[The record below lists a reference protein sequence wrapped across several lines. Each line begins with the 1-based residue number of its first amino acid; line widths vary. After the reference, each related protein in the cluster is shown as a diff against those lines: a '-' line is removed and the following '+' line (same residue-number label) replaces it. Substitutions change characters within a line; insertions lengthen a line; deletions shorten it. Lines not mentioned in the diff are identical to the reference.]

1 MAPRLPLCKAVVH
14 YWTRFIEVS
23 LTAYFRKAEMSDELA
38 ENVMGIL
45 ASVKH
50 IPRERI
56 TLQSSLAELGFD
68 SLDTISMLFELE
80 NAFQI
85 SIPDESARSIRY
97 VHEIVD
103 GIRTL
108 QSASPSKPP
117 AEPLPTN

>member
-1 MAPRLPLCKAVVH
+1 MP
-14 YWTRFIEVS
+14 
-23 LTAYFRKAEMSDELA
+23 DDLA
-38 ENVMGIL
+38 ERVIATL

-50 IPRERI
+50 IPREQI
-56 TLQSSLAELGFD
+56 KLESSLADLGFD

-80 NAFQI
+80 TTFNV

-108 QSASPSKPP
+108 QAAVSPATSASP
-117 AEPLPTN
+117 E